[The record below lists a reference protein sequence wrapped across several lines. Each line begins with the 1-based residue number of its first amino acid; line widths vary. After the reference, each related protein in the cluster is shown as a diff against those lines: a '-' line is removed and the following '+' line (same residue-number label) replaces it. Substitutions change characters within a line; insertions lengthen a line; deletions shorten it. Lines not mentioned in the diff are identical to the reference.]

1 MVYNLLKEASLN
13 TQGHLE
19 MTIIH
24 MKNDAKSLEKIA
36 AAVKQDMNEKI
47 DQWIRE
53 FAKETGD
60 LSSFPSISQLE
71 TDIINLDNE
80 TRKIFLKMLS
90 DCLSNIEEKE
100 MISSKKAHSD

>member
-1 MVYNLLKEASLN
+1 MYNLLEGGIPQY
-13 TQGHLE
+13 TG
-19 MTIIH
+19 MIIP
-24 MKNDAKSLEKIA
+24 MKNDTKTLDEIA
-36 AAVKQDMNEKI
+36 IAVKQDMNEKI

-80 TRKIFLKMLS
+80 TRKIFLNMLS
-90 DCLSNIEEKE
+90 DCLSNIDEKE
-100 MISSKKAHSD
+100 MISSKKEHSD